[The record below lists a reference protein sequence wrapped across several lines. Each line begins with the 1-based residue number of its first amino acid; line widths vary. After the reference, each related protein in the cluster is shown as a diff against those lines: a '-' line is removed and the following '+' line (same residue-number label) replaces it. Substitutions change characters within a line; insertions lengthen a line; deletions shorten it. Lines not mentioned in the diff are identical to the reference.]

1 MQQIVIFTVKYIT
14 FDIYSTMV
22 TEVHVQK
29 HGALYSE
36 LRQLTAPPKLRK
48 IESNL
53 QALFSVHG
61 FLFTSSEC
69 YLDSP

>member
-1 MQQIVIFTVKYIT
+1 
-14 FDIYSTMV
+14 MV

>member
-1 MQQIVIFTVKYIT
+1 MQQIVIFTIKYIT
-14 FDIYSTMV
+14 FHIYSTRV
-22 TEVHVQK
+22 TEVDVQK

-36 LRQLTAPPKLRK
+36 LQPLTAPPKLRK